1 MPDLSLDRLV
11 KSSTYE
17 LTETGVR
24 FKVFG
29 IPYSLSE
36 QDLDEAICFLMRML
50 ERVRMI
56 RKEKEDLQK
65 QSSLRVTNG

>member
-1 MPDLSLDRLV
+1 MQDLSLGRLV
-11 KSSTYE
+11 KNSSYE

-24 FKVFG
+24 FKIFG

-50 ERVRMI
+50 ERVKMI
-56 RKEKEDLQK
+56 RKEKESLGQI
-65 QSSLRVTNG
+65 SSRP